1 MRVTLFDV
9 RNAVRAAGLSHKPV
23 CVHASLRS
31 FGWVEDGAQTI
42 IEAFLAEGCTV
53 LVFTLSFQFFSAP
66 PLGQRPAQN
75 GLDYG
80 RFSGIPINV
89 GPVYSVDSQE
99 LEKEIVGAVP
109 AAVLAM
115 PGHVRGNH
123 PHNSFTAV
131 GPLANRLVSGQ
142 TPRDVYAPLRMLAD
156 LGGYVALIG
165 VGLDKMTLI
174 HLAEQQAGRNLLR
187 RWANGGDGQPIE
199 TEEGGCSDG
208 FVRLEAALSPL
219 ETRAQVGSSLW
230 RMFPAEATLEAAT
243 QAIQGDPMITH
254 CGDLS
259 CLECRDAVLGGPL
272 VN

>member
-1 MRVTLFDV
+1 MSVTKLNIQ
-9 RNAVRAAGLSHKPV
+9 NAVRTADLSQKPV

-31 FGWVEDGAQTI
+31 FGWVEGGAQTI
-42 IEAFLAEGCTV
+42 VDAFLAKGCTV

-66 PLGQRPAQN
+66 PLDRRPAQN
-75 GLDYG
+75 GLDYE
-80 RFSGIPINV
+80 RFSSEPINV

-99 LEKEIVGAVP
+99 IEKEMVGAVP

-115 PGHVRGNH
+115 PKHVRGNH

-131 GPLANRLVSGQ
+131 GPLASQLVSGQ
-142 TPRDVYAPLRMLAD
+142 TPRDVYAPLRMLAE
-156 LGGYVALIG
+156 LGGFVTLMG

-187 RWANGGDGQPIE
+187 RWANGSDGHPIE

-208 FVRLEAALSPL
+208 FVRLEPVLSPL
-219 ETRAQVGSSLW
+219 ETIAQVGSSVW
-230 RMFPAEATLEAAT
+230 RVFPARATLEAAS
-243 QAIQGDPMITH
+243 QAIEKEPVITH
-254 CGDLS
+254 CGDSS